1 MPRPRPNRTTRW
13 LPLLA
18 LLLTLGACSRL
29 DLAYRNL
36 DWLIPWSIADYVSLD
51 KSQRTWLEPRIQAH
65 LRWHCSTQ
73 LPRYAAW
80 LQEVARLGQA
90 DHLDADAL
98 LGHMQGFKEAVDA
111 VAVEITPT
119 TVTLLQGLDAR
130 QVEELNASLD
140 EKERALRKEH
150 LIPRDEQVEQRRERM
165 EKRLEP
171 WFGKLSAQQRAKVDA
186 WAENLGDSNAL
197 WVDNRKLWQSALRDA
212 LAERDGAGFAPRIA
226 ALLQEREAFWS
237 EAYRA
242 HFERGQ
248 VALSQLLA
256 DLFNDASAS
265 QRERLRTRLQD
276 LRQDIQQLQCPTA

>member
-80 LQEVARLGQA
+80 LQEVERLGQA

-140 EKERALRKEH
+140 EKEQKLRKEH

-165 EKRLEP
+165 EKRLKP
-171 WFGKLSAQQRAKVDA
+171 WFGTLSAQQQAKVDA
-186 WAENLGDSNAL
+186 WAESLGDSNLL
-197 WVDNRKLWQSALRDA
+197 WVDNRKLWQSALRSA
-212 LAERDGAGFAPRIA
+212 LAERDSQDFAPRIA
-226 ALLQEREAFWS
+226 ALLQDRETFWS
-237 EAYRA
+237 DAYRA

-256 DLFNDASAS
+256 DLFNASSAS
-265 QRERLRTRLQD
+265 QRERLRSRLHD
-276 LRQDIQQLQCPTA
+276 LQQDIRQLQCPTA

>member
-1 MPRPRPNRTTRW
+1 M
-13 LPLLA
+13 
-18 LLLTLGACSRL
+18 
-29 DLAYRNL
+29 
-36 DWLIPWSIADYVSLD
+36 SLD

-80 LQEVARLGQA
+80 LQEVERLGQA

-165 EKRLEP
+165 EKRLKP

-226 ALLQEREAFWS
+226 APAAGAGGILERGLPGPL
-237 EAYRA
+237 RA
-242 HFERGQ
+242 GQ